1 MPFLRSEV
9 SKSLTEAHKRFDC
22 SEGAGNGNA
31 GSALHAFPV
40 IVGQNGAGRKKRPE
54 GRLPGTVQGT
64 K

>member
-22 SEGAGNGNA
+22 SEGAGNGNT

-40 IVGQNGAGRKKRPE
+40 IVGQEGAGRKKCSE
-54 GRLPGTVQGT
+54 SRLTETIQGT